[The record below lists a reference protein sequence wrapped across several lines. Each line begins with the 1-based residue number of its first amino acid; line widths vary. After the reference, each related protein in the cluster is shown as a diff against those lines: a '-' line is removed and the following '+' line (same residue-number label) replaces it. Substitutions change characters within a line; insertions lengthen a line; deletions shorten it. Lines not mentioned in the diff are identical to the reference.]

1 MPDAHLQ
8 DAGLQGQQ
16 LRDWQDPTDM
26 QTLQQTQPNRSNAVA
41 IGLWTKHGTSHGFR
55 HLRW

>member
-1 MPDAHLQ
+1 
-8 DAGLQGQQ
+8 
-16 LRDWQDPTDM
+16 M
-26 QTLQQTQPNRSNAVA
+26 QILQQTQLIDPNAVA